1 MSKAVRTRKLY
12 AFCLALTLLLSQ
24 AAIARSAPDF
34 NESWQTV
41 SPSRPFPPTQYIPSH
56 DYDVKHIALD
66 LSFDLQQEQ
75 ASGIETITFSPLVN
89 DLRNISLD
97 AASMS
102 FSSIKMS
109 DKTPLKYEFDK
120 KNQQLRIALDR
131 AYQPADEIKL
141 VIGYQTVR
149 RLIGGRSI
157 NGHGAR
163 GSAIESGLG

>member
-1 MSKAVRTRKLY
+1 MLFVWHSPCSSRKRQLLAVH
-12 AFCLALTLLLSQ
+12 LTLTS
-24 AAIARSAPDF
+24 RG
-34 NESWQTV
+34 
-41 SPSRPFPPTQYIPSH
+41 RPFLLPVLIPPTQYVPSH

-66 LSFDLQQEQ
+66 LSFDWQQEQ

-102 FSSIKMS
+102 FSSIKLS
-109 DKTPLKYEFDK
+109 DKTPLKYEFDE
-120 KNQQLRIALDR
+120 KNQQLRIVLDR

-163 GSAIESGLG
+163 GSASESGLG